1 MIENSDSFNYVIK
14 PFYLLSGGRITVEYK
29 ETLVL
34 PKTEFSMKANLTNLE
49 PRILSKWYGM
59 DLYHKMREKRKGCK
73 RYVLHDGPPY
83 ANGHVHLGTALNKI
97 LKDFIV
103 KSRFMMNQDAP
114 FVPGWDCH
122 GMPIEHNVI
131 KKLQGQKYN
140 GISIREECRKYADEF
155 LNIQREE
162 FKRLGAIGEWD
173 KPYVTMSYDY
183 EAKILEALFDLFKDG
198 YLTRGLKP
206 IHWCAECKTALADA
220 EVEYH
225 DHSSPSIYVRFAVR
239 SGDRKLSELNIG
251 FEKPLFFL
259 IWTTTPWT
267 LPANLAVALHP
278 EEEYIFLDT
287 GSEVLVMMK
296 VLFEQ
301 VCQKTGIA
309 GSVVMERKGRDLE
322 GVVLKHPM
330 YDRDSVVILAD
341 FVTTDT
347 GTGMVHIAPG
357 HGAEDYEIGKK
368 YKLPVYTPVDEEGRF
383 IQEIPNYAG
392 MKVHKAN
399 DLIIEELKKNGSLV
413 KSENVE
419 HSYPHCWRCKN
430 PIIFRATEQWF
441 LSVDHAN
448 LRERLLH
455 EIDGVKWI
463 PSWGRDRIYNMVQIR
478 PDWCLSRQRYWGV
491 PIPALK
497 CESCSHTFLNE
508 SVFKKAIEFTYKE
521 GSDCWFKRDIK
532 DFVPEGLKCPNCKS
546 DKLRKE
552 ENILDVWFDSSVSQ
566 RAVLMDNDDLSYP
579 CDLYLEATDQ
589 HRGWFQVSLITSVA
603 NRNMAP
609 YRAVLTHG
617 LILDKNAKKMSK
629 SLGNVIAPEEV
640 ISTYGADILRL
651 LFSSVDYTADIIF
664 TSDML
669 GLLSENYRKIRN
681 TIRFA
686 LGNLSDFDPDRDAL
700 PLEKLLDLDRLA
712 LNRFFFKAEKIL
724 NAYKN
729 YEFFTVYHTAIEI
742 CAVDLSAI
750 YFDIIKD
757 RLYTFKRDGLER
769 RSAQTVLFVIAKE
782 LIKLLAPI
790 ISFTAEDA
798 YAYLPKYKGRE
809 DSVFLENFDAG
820 SYQHEQDMLNR
831 WDRLVAL
838 RDEILK
844 GLEEM
849 RKQKSIGQSL
859 EAAIYLEI
867 PDKHIEEFKQL
878 TNGIDLKEFF
888 ICSDVGINVKVDK
901 SILDKPLELFSG
913 AHIYFSKAQGN
924 KCPRCWRYSREFVGE
939 ICPRCALALDKK

>member
-1 MIENSDSFNYVIK
+1 
-14 PFYLLSGGRITVEYK
+14 VEYK
-29 ETLVL
+29 DTLAL
-34 PKTEFSMKANLTNLE
+34 PKTDFSMKANLTSLE
-49 PRILSKWYGM
+49 PKILSKWYSM
-59 DLYHKMREKRKGCK
+59 DLYHRMRAKRKGCK
-73 RYVLHDGPPY
+73 KYVLHDGPPY

-103 KSRFMMNQDAP
+103 KSRFMMNMDAP

-131 KKLQGQKYN
+131 KMMQGKKLD
-140 GISIREECRKYADEF
+140 GITIREECRKYANEF

-173 KPYVTMSYDY
+173 KPYITMSYDY
-183 EAKILEALFDLFKDG
+183 EAKILEALFDLYKDG

-206 IHWCAECKTALADA
+206 IHWCPECKTALADA

-225 DHSSPSIYVRFAVR
+225 DHSSPSIYVRFLVR
-239 SGDRKLSELNIG
+239 DGDRRLAELNVK
-251 FEKPLFFL
+251 FDKPLFFL

-278 EEEYIFLDT
+278 DENYIFLDT

-296 VLFEQ
+296 VLYEQ
-301 VCQKTGIA
+301 VSQKTGIT
-309 GSVVMERKGRDLE
+309 GNIVLEKKGRELE
-322 GVVLKHPM
+322 GITLKHPM
-330 YDRDSVVILAD
+330 YDRDSIVILAD

-368 YKLPVYTPVDEEGRF
+368 YNLPVYTPVDEEGRF

-392 MKVHKAN
+392 MKVHQAN
-399 DLIIEELKKNGSLV
+399 TPIIEDLRKSGALV
-413 KSENVE
+413 RSEEIE

-441 LSVDHAN
+441 LSIDHAN
-448 LRERLLH
+448 LRERLLN

-463 PSWGRDRIYNMVQIR
+463 PPWGRDRIYNMVKIR

-491 PIPALK
+491 PIPALR

-508 SVFKKAIEFTYKE
+508 SVFKKTIQFTYEE
-521 GSDCWFKRDIK
+521 GSDCWFRRDIK
-532 DFVPEGLKCPNCKS
+532 DFIPDGLKCPQCNS
-546 DKLRKE
+546 DRLRKE

-566 RAVLMDNDDLSYP
+566 RAVLMGNDDLSYP

-603 NRNMAP
+603 NRNTAP

-617 LILDKNAKKMSK
+617 LILDKNARKMSK

-664 TSDML
+664 TTDML

-686 LGNLSDFDPDRDAL
+686 LGNLSDFNPDRDAVPVDRL
-700 PLEKLLDLDRLA
+700 LELDRIA
-712 LNRFFFKAEKIL
+712 LNRFYFKAEKML
-724 NAYKN
+724 NAYREF
-729 YEFFTVYHTAIEI
+729 EFFTVYHTAIEV

-757 RLYTFKRDGLER
+757 RLYTFKRDGIER
-769 RSAQTVLFVIAKE
+769 RSAQTVLFNIVRE

-798 YAYLPKYKGRE
+798 YTYLPVYKGKE
-809 DSVFLENFDAG
+809 ESVFLENFD
-820 SYQHEQDMLNR
+820 SENYKYNPELLDK
-831 WDRLVAL
+831 WDKLAAL
-838 RDEILK
+838 RDEIMK

-849 RKQKSIGQSL
+849 RRQKLIGQSL
-859 EAAIYLEI
+859 EAGIYFEI
-867 PDKHIEEFKQL
+867 PEKHIDEFKRL
-878 TNGIDLKEFF
+878 TDGIDLKEFF
-888 ICSDVGINVKVDK
+888 ICSDAGVNVEPE
-901 SILDKPLELFSG
+901 SYALSRPLELFSG
-913 AHIYFSKAQGN
+913 SHIYFKRADGS
-924 KCPRCWRYSREFVGE
+924 KCPRCWRYSKEFVGE
-939 ICPRCALALDKK
+939 ICPRCAQALDKR

>member
-1 MIENSDSFNYVIK
+1 M
-14 PFYLLSGGRITVEYK
+14 EYK
-29 ETLVL
+29 ETLSL
-34 PKTEFSMKANLTNLE
+34 PRTDFSMKANLVSLE
-49 PRILSKWYGM
+49 PKILSEWYQI
-59 DLYHKMREKRKGCK
+59 DLYHKMREKRKGRK
-73 RYVLHDGPPY
+73 KFVLHDGPPY

-103 KSRFMMNQDAP
+103 KSRFMMNFDTP

-131 KKLQGQKYN
+131 KKLQGKKMD
-140 GISIREECRKYADEF
+140 GLSIREECRKYAGEF

-162 FKRLGAIGEWD
+162 FKRLGCIGDWD
-173 KPYVTMSYDY
+173 KPYITMSYDY
-183 EAKILEALFDLFKDG
+183 EAKTMEALFDLFKDG
-198 YLTRGLKP
+198 YLYRGLRP

-225 DHSSPSIYVRFAVR
+225 NHSSPSIYVRFSV
-239 SGDRKLSELNIG
+239 GDNDKRLSELNLR
-251 FEKPLFFL
+251 FEKPVHFL

-278 EEEYIFLDT
+278 DEEYVFFEAKDEI
-287 GSEVLVMMK
+287 LVFMK
-296 VLFEQ
+296 VLANH
-301 VCQKTGIA
+301 VIKSTGIS
-309 GSVVMERKGRDLE
+309 GKTIKEIKGRELE
-322 GVVLKHPM
+322 GTILRHPM
-330 YDRDSVVILAD
+330 YNRNSIVILAD

-368 YKLPVYTPVDEEGRF
+368 YRLDIYTPVDEEGRF
-383 IQEIPNYAG
+383 TEDIPKYAG
-392 MKVHKAN
+392 MKVHQAN
-399 DLIIEELKKNGSLV
+399 DHIIEELKHNGTLI
-413 KSENVE
+413 KDEYVE

-441 LSVDHAN
+441 LSIDHAN
-448 LRERLLH
+448 LRTRLLN

-463 PSWGRDRIYNMVQIR
+463 PPWGRDRIYNMVQIR

-491 PIPALK
+491 PIPAIRCSK
-497 CESCSHTFLNE
+497 CSHTFLNE
-508 SVFKKAIEFTYKE
+508 SIFKKAIELTYKE
-521 GSDCWFKRDIK
+521 GSDCWFKRDIN
-532 DFVPEGLKCPNCKS
+532 DFVPEGLKCPNC
-546 DKLRKE
+546 DEANFIKE

-566 RAVLMDNDDLSYP
+566 RAVLEGNNDLSYP

-617 LILDKNAKKMSK
+617 LILDKDAKKMSK

-651 LFSSVDYTADIIF
+651 LFSSVDYTSDIIF
-664 TSDML
+664 TTDML

-686 LGNLSDFDPDRDAL
+686 LGNLFDFNPDTDMMATDRL
-700 PLEKLLDLDRLA
+700 LELDRIA
-712 LNRFFFKAEKIL
+712 LNRFYYKAEKIF

-729 YEFFTVYHTAIEI
+729 YEFYTVYHTAIEM
-742 CAVDLSAI
+742 CATDLSAI

-757 RLYTFKRDGLER
+757 RLYTSKKDGLER
-769 RSAQTVLFVIAKE
+769 RSAQSVLFIIAKE

-790 ISFTAEDA
+790 ISYTAEDA
-798 YAYLPKYKGRE
+798 YKFIPKYKGKE
-809 DSVFLENFDAG
+809 ISVFLENFDYENYKYDDDAL
-820 SYQHEQDMLNR
+820 HK
-831 WDRLVAL
+831 WDSLLRL

-844 GLEEM
+844 GLEEI
-849 RKQKSIGQSL
+849 RRQKIIGQSL
-859 EAAIYLEI
+859 EASIYLNI
-867 PDKHIEEFKQL
+867 PDKYVEEFNKI
-878 TNGIDLKEFF
+878 TDKIDLKEFF
-888 ICSDVGINVKVDK
+888 ICSEVGLNMHIEDVAL
-901 SILDKPLELFSG
+901 SRPLDMFNGGSYSLK
-913 AHIYFSKAQGN
+913 KAPGK
-924 KCPRCWRYSREFVGE
+924 KCPRCWRYSVEFVE
-939 ICPRCALALDKK
+939 NTCPKCYQALR

>member
-1 MIENSDSFNYVIK
+1 M
-14 PFYLLSGGRITVEYK
+14 EYK
-29 ETLVL
+29 DTLSL
-34 PKTEFSMKANLTNLE
+34 PRTDFSMKANLVNLE
-49 PRILSKWYGM
+49 PKILSDWYQM
-59 DLYHKMREKRKGCK
+59 DLYHRMRDKRKGSK
-73 RYVLHDGPPY
+73 KYVLHDGPPY

-103 KSRFMMNQDAP
+103 KSRFMMNYDTP

-131 KKLQGQKYN
+131 KKFQGKKYDA
-140 GISIREECRKYADEF
+140 ITIREECRKYAAEF

-162 FKRLGAIGEWD
+162 FKRLGCVGEWE
-173 KPYVTMSYDY
+173 KPYVTMNYDY
-183 EAKILEALFDLFKDG
+183 EAKTLEALYDLFKEG
-198 YLTRGLKP
+198 YLYRGLKP

-225 DHSSPSIYVRFAVR
+225 DHSSPSIYVRFSVR
-239 SGDRKLSELNIG
+239 ANDKKASDLGLRFERPLS
-251 FEKPLFFL
+251 FL

-278 EEEYIFLDT
+278 DEDYVFIDT
-287 GSEVLVMMK
+287 GNEVLVLMK
-296 VLFEQ
+296 VLLEQ
-301 VCQKTGIA
+301 VKEKTGIN
-309 GSVVMERKGRDLE
+309 GEVIKEIKGRELE

-368 YKLPVYTPVDEEGRF
+368 YKLDVYTPVDEEGRF
-383 IQEIPNYAG
+383 IKDIPNYAG
-392 MKVHKAN
+392 MKVHQAN
-399 DLIIEELKKNGSLV
+399 EPIIEELKRNGSLV

-441 LSVDHAN
+441 LSIEHAN

-463 PSWGRDRIYNMVQIR
+463 PPWGRDRIYNMVQIR
-478 PDWCLSRQRYWGV
+478 PDWCLSRQRFWGV
-491 PIPALK
+491 PIPALRCK
-497 CESCSHTFLNE
+497 SCSHTFLNAE
-508 SVFKKAIEFTYKE
+508 VFNKTIELTYKE

-532 DFVPEGLKCPNCKS
+532 DFLPPDLKCPKCQS
-546 DKLRKE
+546 SEFHKE
-552 ENILDVWFDSSVSQ
+552 SNILDVWFDSSVSQ
-566 RAVLMDNDDLSYP
+566 RAVLEGNNDLSYP

-589 HRGWFQVSLITSVA
+589 HRGWFQVSLITAVA

-617 LILDKNAKKMSK
+617 LILDKEAKKMSK

-640 ISTYGADILRL
+640 ISSYGADILRL

-664 TSDML
+664 TTDML

-686 LGNLSDFDPDRDAL
+686 LGNICDFDPNKDIL
-700 PLEKLLDLDRLA
+700 KPEELLELDRLA
-712 LNRFFFKAEKIL
+712 LNRFYYRAEKIL
-724 NAYKN
+724 NGYKN
-729 YEFFTVYHTAIEI
+729 FEFYTVYHTAVEM
-742 CAVDLSAI
+742 CAADLSAI

-757 RLYTFKRDGLER
+757 RLYTFKKDGRER
-769 RSAQTVLFVIAKE
+769 RSAQTVLFIVAKE

-790 ISFTAEDA
+790 ISFTSEDA
-798 YAYLPKYKGRE
+798 HRFMPSYKGKE
-809 DSVFLENFDAG
+809 ESVFLEDFDSE
-820 SYQHEQDMLNR
+820 SYRYESELIAR
-831 WDRLVAL
+831 WDFLVRL

-844 GLEEM
+844 ALEEI
-849 RKQKSIGQSL
+849 RRQKIIGQSL
-859 EAAIYLEI
+859 EAAIYLDI
-867 PDKHIEEFKQL
+867 PEKYMSEFENM
-878 TNGIDLKEFF
+878 TRGIDLKEFF
-888 ICSDVGINVKVDK
+888 ICSNVGINVKVDG
-901 SILDKPLELFSG
+901 SLLSKPLE
-913 AHIYFSKAQGN
+913 IYNGGFLHLKKADGK
-924 KCPRCWRYSREFVGE
+924 KCPRCWRYSTEFIE
-939 ICPRCALALDKK
+939 DICPRCANALNKV

>member
-1 MIENSDSFNYVIK
+1 M
-14 PFYLLSGGRITVEYK
+14 EYK
-29 ETLVL
+29 DTLSL
-34 PKTEFSMKANLTNLE
+34 PRTDFSMKANLVSLE
-49 PRILSKWYGM
+49 PRILSEWYQM
-59 DLYHKMREKRKGCK
+59 DLYHRMRERRKGSRK
-73 RYVLHDGPPY
+73 FVLHDGPPY

-103 KSRFMMNQDAP
+103 KSRFMMNYDAP

-131 KKLQGQKYN
+131 KKFQGKKTD
-140 GISIREECRKYADEF
+140 GLTIREECRKYAGEF

-162 FKRLGAIGEWD
+162 FKRLGCVGEWE
-173 KPYVTMSYDY
+173 KPYITMNYDY
-183 EAKILEALFDLFKDG
+183 EAKTMEALFDLFRDG
-198 YLTRGLKP
+198 YLYRGLKP
-206 IHWCAECKTALADA
+206 IHWCAECRTALADA

-225 DHSSPSIYVRFAVR
+225 DHSSPSIYVRFSVR
-239 SGDRKLSELNIG
+239 SGDKRLSELG
-251 FEKPLFFL
+251 LSFGKPLYFL

-278 EEEYIFLDT
+278 DEEYVFVE
-287 GSEVLVMMK
+287 SEKEILVLMK
-296 VLFEQ
+296 VLLSQ
-301 VCQKTGIA
+301 VMEKTGIS
-309 GSVVMERKGRDLE
+309 GEVIREIKGRELE
-322 GVVLKHPM
+322 GVVLRHPM

-357 HGAEDYEIGKK
+357 HGAEDYEIGRK
-368 YKLPVYTPVDEEGRF
+368 YKLDVYTPVDEEGRF
-383 IQEIPNYAG
+383 VKDIPNYAG

-399 DLIIEELKKNGSLV
+399 EPIIEELKRSGVLV
-413 KSENVE
+413 KSESVD

-441 LSVDHAN
+441 LAVDHAD

-463 PSWGRDRIYNMVQIR
+463 PPWGRDRIYNMVQIR

-491 PIPALK
+491 PIPAVK
-497 CESCSHTFLNE
+497 CKSCSHTFLNE
-508 SVFKKAIEFTYKE
+508 SVFRKAIEFTYKE
-521 GSDCWFKRDIK
+521 GADCWFKRDIS
-532 DFVPEGLKCPNCKS
+532 DFLPEGLKCPKCS
-546 DKLRKE
+546 GADFSKE

-566 RAVLMDNDDLSYP
+566 RAVLEGNDDLSYP

-589 HRGWFQVSLITSVA
+589 HRGWFQVSLITAVA

-617 LILDKNAKKMSK
+617 LILDKDAKKMSK

-664 TSDML
+664 TTDML
-669 GLLSENYRKIRN
+669 SLLSENYRKIRN

-686 LGNLSDFDPDRDAL
+686 LGNLSDFDPDKDSVGND
-700 PLEKLLDLDRLA
+700 KLTELDRLA
-712 LNRFFFKAEKIL
+712 LNRFNYKAEKIL

-729 YEFFTVYHTAIEI
+729 YEFYTVYHTAVEM
-742 CAVDLSAI
+742 CATDLSAI

-757 RLYTFKRDGLER
+757 RLYTFRKDGQER
-769 RSAQTVLFVIAKE
+769 RSAQTVLFFIARE

-798 YAYLPKYKGRE
+798 HKFMPVYNGKE
-809 DSVFLENFDAG
+809 SSVFLENFESDKYKYD
-820 SYQHEQDMLNR
+820 SEMLSK
-831 WDRLVAL
+831 WDNLL
-838 RDEILK
+838 KIRDEILK
-844 GLEEM
+844 GLEEI
-849 RKQKSIGQSL
+849 RRQKIIGQSL
-859 EAAIYLEI
+859 EAAVFLEI
-867 PDKHIEEFKQL
+867 PEKYLAEFRK
-878 TNGIDLKEFF
+878 TTENIDLKEFF
-888 ICSDVGINVKVDK
+888 ICSDVGINVKVDDAII
-901 SILDKPLELFSG
+901 SRPLEMYSG
-913 AHIYFSKAQGN
+913 AVFSLKKASGR
-924 KCPRCWRYSREFVGE
+924 KCPRCWKFSVEFTGD
-939 ICPRCALALDKK
+939 ICPRCHQALNR

>member
-1 MIENSDSFNYVIK
+1 M
-14 PFYLLSGGRITVEYK
+14 EYK
-29 ETLVL
+29 DTLSL
-34 PKTEFSMKANLTNLE
+34 PKTDFSMKANLVNLE
-49 PRILSKWYGM
+49 PKILEKWYKM
-59 DLYHKMREKRKGCK
+59 DLYHKMRDKRKK
-73 RYVLHDGPPY
+73 AKKYVLHDGPPY

-103 KSRFMMNQDAP
+103 KSRFMMGYDAP

-131 KKLQGQKYN
+131 KKFQGKN
-140 GISIREECRKYADEF
+140 IGSIAIREECRKYAEEF

-162 FKRLGAIGEWD
+162 FKRLGAIGEWE
-173 KPYVTMSYDY
+173 KPYVTMSFEY
-183 EAKILEALFDLFKDG
+183 EAKILEALYELFRDG
-198 YLTRGLKP
+198 YLYRGLKP

-225 DHSSPSIYVRFAVR
+225 DHRSPSIYVRFAAR
-239 SGDRKLSELNIG
+239 DKDRRIEELNLK
-251 FEKPLFFL
+251 FDKPLFFL

-278 EEEYIFLDT
+278 EEEYVFVDT
-287 GSEVLVMMK
+287 GKEILVMMK
-296 VLFEQ
+296 VLHNQ
-301 VCQKTGIA
+301 VAEKTGIS
-309 GSVVMERKGRDLE
+309 GSVVKEIKGRDLE

-357 HGAEDYEIGKK
+357 HGAEDYEIGRK
-368 YKLPVYTPVDEEGRF
+368 YKLDVYTPVDEEGRF
-383 IQEIPNYAG
+383 VKDIPNYAG

-399 DLIIEELKKNGSLV
+399 QPIIEELKKNGSLV
-413 KSENVE
+413 KSEDVE

-441 LSVDHAN
+441 LNVEHAD
-448 LRERLLH
+448 LRSRLLH

-491 PIPALK
+491 PIPALRCK
-497 CESCSHTFLNE
+497 SCSHTFLTE
-508 SVFKKAIEFTYKE
+508 SIFKKAIDLTYKE

-532 DFVPEGLKCPNCKS
+532 DFLNENTKCPECKS
-546 DKLRKE
+546 TDLIKE

-566 RAVLMDNDDLSYP
+566 RAVLENNPDLSYP

-589 HRGWFQVSLITSVA
+589 HRGWFQVSLITAVA

-617 LILDKNAKKMSK
+617 LILDENAKKMSK

-664 TSDML
+664 TTDML

-681 TIRFA
+681 TIRFG
-686 LGNLSDFDPDRDAL
+686 LGNLSDFNPETDMVPFENL
-700 PLEKLLDLDRLA
+700 LELDRMA

-729 YEFFTVYHTAIEI
+729 YEFFTVYHTAVEL
-742 CAVDLSAI
+742 CSVDLSAI

-757 RLYTFKRDGLER
+757 RLYTFKKDGPQR
-769 RSAQTVLFVIAKE
+769 RSAQTVLFIMVRE
-782 LIKLLAPI
+782 LIKLLAPV

-798 YAYLPKYKGRE
+798 HNYMPAYQGKE
-809 DSVFLENFDAG
+809 ESVFLETLDA
-820 SYQHEQDMLNR
+820 SIYKHDPDIIAR
-831 WDRLVAL
+831 WDRLLKL

-844 GLEEM
+844 GLEEI
-849 RKQKSIGQSL
+849 RRQKIIGQSL
-859 EAAIYLEI
+859 EAAINFHI
-867 PDKHIEEFKQL
+867 PKKSLNEFEELVK
-878 TNGIDLKEFF
+878 NIDLKEFF
-888 ICSDVGINVKVDK
+888 ICSAVSVNMDDK
-901 SILDKPLELFSG
+901 DQIIRMPLSIFGG
-913 AHIYFSKAQGN
+913 AEYVLYKAEGK
-924 KCPRCWRYSREFVGE
+924 KCPRCWRYSVEFVE
-939 ICPRCALALDKK
+939 DICERCASALNKK